1 MAIEAG
7 NKVSTTGLVDKK
19 PFTPQA
25 PDMSRMKVPESMQAK
40 RVQPQQVAQI
50 PQPQPQEEVA
60 APISED
66 LQNKIQSLTDEDKV
80 VLDTVLAP
88 SVAGVLKKLA
98 PELSPL
104 VDQFTSAEE
113 NVVLPVSVVKTFATK
128 RYGGADEAQAVESF
142 IADLASSQ
150 EMDQQTVPPESEQP
164 GDIDY
169 QSIDTQ
175 GV

>member
-25 PDMSRMKVPESMQAK
+25 PDMSRMKVPESMQPK
-40 RVQPQQVAQI
+40 RVQPQQVAQR
-50 PQPQPQEEVA
+50 PQSQPQEM
-60 APISED
+60 PSED
-66 LQNKIQSLTDEDKV
+66 LQTKIQGLTDEDKV

-150 EMDQQTVPPESEQP
+150 EMDQQPVPPESEQP

>member
-1 MAIEAG
+1 MAIETG

-19 PFTPQA
+19 PFTPKA
-25 PDMSRMKVPESMQAK
+25 PDMSRMKVPESMQPK
-40 RVQPQQVAQI
+40 RVKPQQVAQR
-50 PQPQPQEEVA
+50 PQPQPQEMS
-60 APISED
+60 SED
-66 LQNKIQSLTDEDKV
+66 LQTKIQGLNDEDKA
-80 VLDTVLAP
+80 VLATVLSP
-88 SVAGVLKKLA
+88 SVSNVLRKIA
-98 PELSPL
+98 PDLTPL
-104 VDQFTSAEE
+104 LEESTLPEE

-150 EMDQQTVPPESEQP
+150 EMDQQPVPPESEQP

>member
-25 PDMSRMKVPESMQAK
+25 PDMSRMKVPESMQPK
-40 RVQPQQVAQI
+40 RVQPQQVAQR
-50 PQPQPQEEVA
+50 PQPQPQEM
-60 APISED
+60 PSED

-150 EMDQQTVPPESEQP
+150 EMDQQPVPPESGQA

-175 GV
+175 AV

>member
-19 PFTPQA
+19 PFTPKA
-25 PDMSRMKVPESMQAK
+25 PDMSRMKVPESMQPK
-40 RVQPQQVAQI
+40 RVQPQQVAQR
-50 PQPQPQEEVA
+50 PQAQPQEM
-60 APISED
+60 PSED
-66 LQNKIQSLTDEDKV
+66 LQNKVQSLTDEDKV

-88 SVAGVLKKLA
+88 SVANVLKKLA

-150 EMDQQTVPPESEQP
+150 EMDQQPVPPESEQP

>member
-7 NKVSTTGLVDKK
+7 NKVSTTGLVNKK

-25 PDMSRMKVPESMQAK
+25 PDMSRMKVPESMQPK
-40 RVQPQQVAQI
+40 RVQPQQVAQR
-50 PQPQPQEEVA
+50 PQPQPQEMS
-60 APISED
+60 SED
-66 LQNKIQSLTDEDKV
+66 LQTKIQGLTDEDKA
-80 VLDTVLAP
+80 VLATVLSP
-88 SVAGVLKKLA
+88 SVSNVLRKIA
-98 PELSPL
+98 PDLTPL
-104 VDQFTSAEE
+104 LEESTLPEE

-150 EMDQQTVPPESEQP
+150 EMDQQPVPPESEQP